1 MAAGAPGA
9 AQIVQATGNLND
21 GVGQSFSSI
30 AELIFGDA
38 TDLHASHRMLHAY
51 PRPRQVAIVPFL
63 ARLQFR
69 VLGLFLGCRCS
80 RTAGA

>member
-9 AQIVQATGNLND
+9 AQIVQTTGNLD
-21 GVGQSFSSI
+21 DDIGQAFSSI

-38 TDLHASHRMLHAY
+38 TDLHARDRMLHAY
-51 PRPRQVAIVPFL
+51 PRPRQVAIVPLL

-69 VLGLFLGCRCS
+69 ILGFFFGCRCT